1 MDIII
6 KNSSEQ
12 HIYIQIKEQ
21 IKAQIR
27 SGKLAENEAL
37 PSLRQ
42 LAAEIRVSVV
52 TVQKA
57 YSELEAEGYIA
68 SLHGKGYFVV
78 PSNSELFR
86 EGLLFEVE
94 EHINKAVEVAKLA
107 NMTDD
112 EFLNMVKLLME
123 VKEDE

>member
-6 KNSSEQ
+6 SNSSQQ

-42 LAAEIRVSVV
+42 LAAEVRVSVV
-52 TVQKA
+52 SVQKA
-57 YSELEAEGYIA
+57 YNELEQEGYIA
-68 SLHGKGYFVV
+68 SRHGKGYFVV

-86 EGLLFEVE
+86 EGLLCEVE
-94 EHINKAVEVAKLA
+94 EHLNKAVEVARMV

-112 EFLNMVKLLME
+112 EFLNLTKLLLE
-123 VKEDE
+123 VKDDE

>member
-1 MDIII
+1 MDIILS
-6 KNSSEQ
+6 NSSQQ

-27 SGKLAENEAL
+27 SGKLAENDAL

-57 YSELEAEGYIA
+57 YSELEQEGYIA

-86 EGLLFEVE
+86 EGLLCEVE
-94 EHINKAVEVAKLA
+94 EHINKAVEVARMA

-112 EFLNMVKLLME
+112 EFLNLTKLLME
-123 VKEDE
+123 VRDHE